1 MNPAIAS
8 PITTAKPFQ
17 VILERLSDG
26 QFSAWMVALPDCR
39 VVADSRGGAIE
50 ALDLRSKE
58 RMKSTDRNPKSA
70 RF

>member
-39 VVADSRGGAIE
+39 VVADSREGAIE
-50 ALDLRSKE
+50 ALELRSKE
-58 RMKSTDRNPKSA
+58 RMKSIDRNPKSA